1 MIPQGRRE
9 AVREEGK
16 GRKEA
21 ERSDA
26 MPSYKEERSGEAKTS
41 PTMIISVSFS
51 DDDSDSSVLV
61 A

>member
-1 MIPQGRRE
+1 M
-9 AVREEGK
+9 REEGK

-26 MPSYKEERSGEAKTS
+26 MPRSKGEGSRKAKKA
-41 PTMIISVSFS
+41 PTMISSVSFS